1 MFVLLR
7 EMTCEALAI
16 GIIAGLVLT
25 AGVLSFQM
33 LADRKAAQ
41 KEVRRQLSKVSLTK
55 SKTMVFLFFLK
66 L

>member
-16 GIIAGLVLT
+16 GIIAGLVLI

>member
-1 MFVLLR
+1 
-7 EMTCEALAI
+7 MTCEALAI
-16 GIIAGLVLT
+16 GIIAGLVLI